1 MTGIIEVHKSDAG
14 VLAASDDEHAVAAW
28 LAARGQR
35 STHTR
40 ESYQRESRRL
50 LIWLR
55 ARRLTLRTMT
65 VEDVHS
71 FYEHLASPPTHWIRP
86 RKPAANALLLDT
98 QLLAGPLSPK
108 SINYARTVLG
118 QMMSYLQ
125 DAGYVQRNA
134 FRLSAVQPETRSTM
148 ATRHLDVATWQWLWR
163 WITELP
169 ACSQEEQ
176 RLASRVRWLFALLY
190 HSGLRVS
197 EVAAA
202 RMSDFVRTEQGWR
215 LRVIGK
221 GRKEGFVTV
230 NSVLLEELVRH
241 RQMHGLP
248 PLPVP
253 QEREPLVPPVRG
265 DRLRLLTTRSI
276 SNIVRAVSTE
286 AASLCG
292 DPHIRNGIERM
303 STHWMRHTS
312 ATHRLAAGARLET
325 TQDEYRHSNINTTR
339 LYAAVLDEARR
350 EHAEKLAELARGPRK
365 GAGDGV
371 EPPAI
376 P

>member
-14 VLAASDDEHAVAAW
+14 VLAATDDEHAVAAW

-134 FRLSAVQPETRSTM
+134 FRLGALGIQDLSDAIRQLKAIIE
-148 ATRHLDVATWQWLWR
+148 
-163 WITELP
+163 P
-169 ACSQEEQ
+169 AKIPCD
-176 RLASRVRWLFALLY
+176 AC
-190 HSGLRVS
+190 G
-197 EVAAA
+197 
-202 RMSDFVRTEQGWR
+202 
-215 LRVIGK
+215 VIGEWRPH
-221 GRKEGFVTV
+221 GQFDALCPSCG
-230 NSVLLEELVRH
+230 
-241 RQMHGLP
+241 GLP
-248 PLPVP
+248 
-253 QEREPLVPPVRG
+253 
-265 DRLRLLTTRSI
+265 
-276 SNIVRAVSTE
+276 
-286 AASLCG
+286 
-292 DPHIRNGIERM
+292 
-303 STHWMRHTS
+303 
-312 ATHRLAAGARLET
+312 
-325 TQDEYRHSNINTTR
+325 
-339 LYAAVLDEARR
+339 
-350 EHAEKLAELARGPRK
+350 
-365 GAGDGV
+365 
-371 EPPAI
+371 
-376 P
+376 